1 MSRGKEMTP
10 EELARRLA
18 AIADD
23 KKATDL
29 VALDVRSL
37 VSYTDYLVI
46 CTARNE
52 RQAKAIHDEVYHQ
65 LKRDGWLPARVEG
78 EREAE
83 WVLMDYLDAVLHI
96 FTPELR
102 ERYRL
107 EVLWGEAER
116 LDLDLAA
123 RAAPPSRRGRFEPNL
138 RYLRRKPSDGERRL
152 PPVPKERFRRALRGY
167 DPEEVD
173 AAIDARDARLARLER
188 EAQRLAE
195 RVVEREKKLQEALR
209 RPMAAAADAIGSRCR
224 APSHRSRRSTGRRAG
239 RRRGSG

>member
-1 MSRGKEMTP
+1 VSRGTEMTS

-29 VALDVRSL
+29 VALDVRRL

-52 RQAKAIHDEVYHQ
+52 RQAKSVHDEVYHQ
-65 LKRDGWLPARVEG
+65 LKREGCLPARVEG

-83 WVLMDYLDAVLHI
+83 WVLMDYLDAVLHV

-107 EVLWGEAER
+107 EVLWGEAEG
-116 LDLDLAA
+116 LELDLAGA
-123 RAAPPSRRGRFEPNL
+123 RGAA
-138 RYLRRKPSDGERRL
+138 
-152 PPVPKERFRRALRGY
+152 
-167 DPEEVD
+167 
-173 AAIDARDARLARLER
+173 
-188 EAQRLAE
+188 
-195 RVVEREKKLQEALR
+195 
-209 RPMAAAADAIGSRCR
+209 
-224 APSHRSRRSTGRRAG
+224 
-239 RRRGSG
+239 